1 MNLTEARQECLRY
14 LAYLEREEVKSKAL
28 QVLASDRRAGR
39 CNDREKDRR
48 LAEIMGANPTVYDG
62 GNLAEAIKALLK
74 AAGEDRR

>member
-14 LAYLEREEVKSKAL
+14 LAYLEREEAKSKAL
-28 QVLASDRRAGR
+28 QVLASDRRASR
-39 CNDREKDRR
+39 CDDREKDRR

-74 AAGEDRR
+74 AAGEDRG